1 MKATQQ
7 VLTNQRLRKESAWN
21 LLALD
26 NAPVVLGLLQ
36 VHLLEKDRRLPHS
49 ILLERLRQDLEQLR
63 TQGVDLPQTAELY
76 LAGWLRAGYLV
87 RSFPPGAAEEE
98 YELSAAAVRAVQFT
112 QTLTEQRAFAT
123 ESRLSL
129 VIDQLQRLAE
139 LTETDPETRVQ
150 ALLGERER
158 LDAEIEAARG
168 GQLEVLA
175 EERAMERAR
184 EIIGLARELANDFR
198 RVRDEFQALN
208 RGLREQI
215 VENDASRGEILDKVF
230 SGVDLV
236 AESDAGRTFRAFW
249 RLLTD
254 PEQTLSFESA
264 LDQVLARDFAHGLD
278 RRERRFLMQLT
289 RRLLDSG
296 GEVHE
301 VFQQFARGLKQFV
314 QSRAY
319 QEQRRLNKLLR
330 LAQRRA
336 VAAKARFRPTE
347 DLGRDLY
354 LSSASLR
361 SLAQWRLHDPS
372 SDTLSGAIS
381 PAEQADIS
389 LEAVGELLAHSEIDF
404 RRLREQIEQL
414 LRRHAQVSAAQV
426 LEAFPAEQGL
436 GSVVGLL
443 ALGVREG
450 TLSGHHDRVCWTG
463 LDGTRRCARIPRI
476 YFIRESKLGQAR

>member
-7 VLTNQRLRKESAWN
+7 VLTNQRLRKESAWT

-36 VHLLEKDRRLPHS
+36 VHLLEKERRLPQS

-63 TQGVDLPQTAELY
+63 TQGLELPQTAELY

-87 RSFPPGAAEEE
+87 RSFQPGATEEE
-98 YELSAAAVRAVQFT
+98 YELSAAAVRAIQFI
-112 QTLTEQRAFAT
+112 QGLTERRAFAT

-129 VIDQLQRLAE
+129 VIDQLERLAE

-150 ALLGERER
+150 ALLHERER
-158 LDAEIEAARG
+158 LDAEIEAVRSGRLQA
-168 GQLEVLA
+168 LP

-184 EIIGLARELANDFR
+184 EIIGLAQELANDFR
-198 RVRDEFQALN
+198 RVRDEFQVIN
-208 RGLREQI
+208 RDLREQI
-215 VENDASRGEILDKVF
+215 VENDASRGEVLAKVF

-236 AESDAGRTFRAFW
+236 AESDAGKTFRAFW

-254 PEQTLSFESA
+254 PEQTLSFETA
-264 LDQVLARDFAHGLD
+264 LDQVLARDFAQQLE
-278 RRERRFLMQLT
+278 RRERRFLIQLT
-289 RRLLDSG
+289 RLLLGSG

-319 QEQRRLNKLLR
+319 QEQRRLSKLLR

-336 VAAKARFRPTE
+336 LAAKERLRPTD

-354 LSSASLR
+354 LTSAALR
-361 SLAQWRLHDPS
+361 SVSQWQLHDPS
-372 SDTLSGAIS
+372 SERLAGGIAAADQ
-381 PAEQADIS
+381 AEIS
-389 LEAVGELLAHSEIDF
+389 LESVGELLAHSEIDF
-404 RRLREQIEQL
+404 RRLREQITAL
-414 LRRHAQVSAAQV
+414 LGRQPQVSVAEV

-450 TLSGHHDRVCWTG
+450 IQSGHHDRVCWTG
-463 LDGTRRCARIPRI
+463 LDGAHRCARIPRI
-476 YFIRESKLGQAR
+476 YFVREARIGRTG